1 MRNFI
6 VYSTRA
12 AADLM
17 EVGADKKRWTT
28 WTEYLG
34 LHSKIIVLV
43 TNN

>member
-1 MRNFI
+1 

-34 LHSKIIVLV
+34 LHNKIVLV
-43 TNN
+43 TND